1 MKARRSRGK
10 GASKLEVKT
19 LAHDNGVCEHTR
31 TLTNFLHHGLF
42 KKVNPL
48 SLHVAGEHPVGVDLR
63 VSHHEE
69 TSQNVVHTLGIPDVW
84 RTVGRRGGA
93 AEGRERRKRRG
104 EGEERDMKR

>member
-1 MKARRSRGK
+1 MIRSTSKR
-10 GASKLEVKT
+10 ASKLEQFKT

-31 TLTNFLHHGLF
+31 TRTDFLHHCLF

-63 VSHHEE
+63 VSHHKE

-93 AEGRERRKRRG
+93 AEGREGRKRRG

>member
-1 MKARRSRGK
+1 MIRSTSKR
-10 GASKLEVKT
+10 ASKLET

-31 TLTNFLHHGLF
+31 TLTDFLHHGLF

-93 AEGRERRKRRG
+93 AEGREGRKRRG

>member
-1 MKARRSRGK
+1 MIRSTSKR
-10 GASKLEVKT
+10 ASKLEQFKT

-31 TLTNFLHHGLF
+31 TLTDFLHHGLF

-63 VSHHEE
+63 VSHHKE

-84 RTVGRRGGA
+84 RTVGRRGCT

>member
-1 MKARRSRGK
+1 MIRSTSKR
-10 GASKLEVKT
+10 ASKLEQFKT

-31 TLTNFLHHGLF
+31 TLTDFLHHGLF

-63 VSHHEE
+63 VSHHKE